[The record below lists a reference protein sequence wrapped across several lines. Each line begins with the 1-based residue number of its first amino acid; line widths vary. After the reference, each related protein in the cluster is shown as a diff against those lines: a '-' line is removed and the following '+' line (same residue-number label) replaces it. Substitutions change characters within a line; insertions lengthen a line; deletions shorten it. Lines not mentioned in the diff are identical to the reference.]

1 MKRKGF
7 RSEFERSTAVYLIK
21 NNIKYGYET
30 TRILYQPPMKKYTP
44 DFHIINNGIFI
55 ETKGYFEYSDR
66 MKHLLVKKQNPNF
79 DIRFL
84 FVNAKNKINK
94 FSKTTYGEWC
104 DKHNIKWAE
113 RVIPKIWLR

>member
-1 MKRKGF
+1 
-7 RSEFERSTAVYLIK
+7 
-21 NNIKYGYET
+21 
-30 TRILYQPPMKKYTP
+30 
-44 DFHIINNGIFI
+44 
-55 ETKGYFEYSDR
+55 